1 LTFRPEFGRRSSA
14 DTCPETIR
22 SNVSFAE
29 ALEALGV
36 YCHWKRSTSRRA
48 KPSGAGERVCY
59 AVENPL
65 GTTDFLN
72 VLGIEPE
79 PLLKGV
85 IRTAVV
91 AALIN
96 VGPSFKKIASA

>member
-1 LTFRPEFGRRSSA
+1 
-14 DTCPETIR
+14 
-22 SNVSFAE
+22 
-29 ALEALGV
+29 
-36 YCHWKRSTSRRA
+36 
-48 KPSGAGERVCY
+48 
-59 AVENPL
+59 L